1 MAEPAEKLPTTVAE
15 FLKWAQ
21 GRPGR
26 YELHDG
32 HVVAMTPQRAI
43 HARTKHRV
51 ARALEDAVEAAGL
64 PCEVYPD
71 GMTVRIDRST
81 AFEPDALLRCG
92 EPLHAD
98 AITVEDPLLVV
109 EVVSPSNEASDTGH
123 KLAGYFRVPGLRHYL
138 IVDPLGR
145 VVIHHERT
153 EGEEIRTRILTKGIL
168 RLAPPGI
175 EVELEEL
182 FPKPCREG

>member
-1 MAEPAEKLPTTVAE
+1 MAEPAEKLPTTVDE
-15 FLKWAQ
+15 FLRWAQ
-21 GRPGR
+21 GREGR

-51 ARALEDAVEAAGL
+51 ARALEDAVEAREL

-71 GMTVRIDRST
+71 GMTVRIDQST

-92 EPLHAD
+92 EPLDPD

-109 EVVSPSNEASDTGH
+109 EVVSPSSEGSDTGH
-123 KLAGYFRVPGLRHYL
+123 KLAGYFRMPSIRHYL
-138 IVDPLGR
+138 IVDPAAR
-145 VVIHHERT
+145 VVIHHERA
-153 EGEEIRTRILTKGIL
+153 EGAEIRTRILTEGTL
-168 RLAPPGI
+168 RLDPPGI
-175 EVELEEL
+175 EVEIEEL
-182 FPKPCREG
+182 FPKRRRED

>member
-1 MAEPAEKLPTTVAE
+1 MAEPAEKLPTTVPE

-32 HVVAMTPQRAI
+32 HVVAMTPQRAR
-43 HARTKHRV
+43 HADTKGRV
-51 ARALEDAVEAAGL
+51 YRKLCEAVEAAGL

-71 GMTVRIDRST
+71 GMTVRIDQNT

-92 EPLHAD
+92 DPLDPD

-109 EVVSPSNEASDTGH
+109 EVVSPSSEGSDTGH

-145 VVIHHERT
+145 VVIHHQRA
-153 EGEEIRTRILTKGIL
+153 EGEEIRTRILTTGTL
-168 RLAPPGI
+168 RLDPPGI
-175 EVELEEL
+175 AVEIEDL
-182 FPKPCREG
+182 FPRRRRKG